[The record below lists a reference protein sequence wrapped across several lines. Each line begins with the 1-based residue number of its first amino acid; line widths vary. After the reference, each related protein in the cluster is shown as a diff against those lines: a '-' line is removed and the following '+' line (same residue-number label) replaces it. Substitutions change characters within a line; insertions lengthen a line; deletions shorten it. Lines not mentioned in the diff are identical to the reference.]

1 MTPHKKEVSKRGSAR
16 SSANWAQSHTRPSP
30 NRATESQMLTEW
42 HDTPTFDG
50 KPKKSPRL
58 RGGSNRDAAQCF
70 KSSKP
75 RLIGWRTRRNG
86 IVGSEEARLRAG
98 LRPPP
103 KLHVRFSRMQL
114 SRRLSDARMQEK
126 ELNRSAEQAR
136 TRRRAA
142 SLAAVSS
149 PHYASDAAL
158 RRVRA
163 CSADLFNSF
172 SCIL

>member
-42 HDTPTFDG
+42 HDTPTIDG

-86 IVGSEEARLRAG
+86 ITSRLPDLAGSKLSNPSPTFQLRLAEGSVLGVGGEVEG
-98 LRPPP
+98 LSGF
-103 KLHVRFSRMQL
+103 V
-114 SRRLSDARMQEK
+114 
-126 ELNRSAEQAR
+126 
-136 TRRRAA
+136 
-142 SLAAVSS
+142 
-149 PHYASDAAL
+149 
-158 RRVRA
+158 
-163 CSADLFNSF
+163 
-172 SCIL
+172 